1 MKIIEI
7 EQLTARWEVLQNE
20 PINPNPYN
28 AAAIQSILHERLDIL
43 HRLNELGEVS
53 IDNLPIVEALEQTNF
68 LLRET
73 DFSYIAG
80 TPEKPSHL
88 RKLT

>member
-7 EQLTARWEVLQNE
+7 EKLTARWEFLKDE
-20 PINPNPYN
+20 PVNPNPYN

-53 IDNLPIVEALEQTNF
+53 IDGIPIVEALEETNI
-68 LLRET
+68 LLREV
-73 DFSYIAG
+73 DYSCLVNI
-80 TPEKPSHL
+80 PDNKPF
-88 RKLT
+88 RKMI